1 MPPKKKPDTSKKA
14 DQKKKEKIIED
25 KTFGLKNKKGAKT
38 QKYIQQVQ
46 HQVKY
51 GNAPKKHQDQP
62 TLSKKDEKK
71 KELEELNQI
80 FRPVASQKIDKGV
93 DPKSVLC
100 AFYKSGQCSKGDK
113 CKFSHDLTIE
123 RKSEKKSLYF
133 DARNEDDNM
142 ENWDEDKLKEVVE
155 KKHGEREKKLP
166 STEII
171 CKYFLEVAIESNK
184 YGWFWTCPNGGD
196 NCHYRHA
203 LPPGFVLKKD
213 KKKEKKEDI
222 TIEELVEIERSKLG
236 YNLAKI
242 TLESFNEWKK
252 KKRKEKQEKD
262 RCEMDRKKA
271 EYKAGK
277 NIGLSGREMFTF
289 NPDLAADNDM
299 DEGEAAMDI
308 VREQEDNDDNDIVK
322 EIDIEEITHMAKESD
337 NSGTQCADMKRNFT
351 QSDDDTDKQQQRITN
366 NESNDKTNVQQQQNN
381 DDDDNGDDIINEP
394 IDESLFAE
402 EAELLE
408 DLENE
413 LEAVKI

>member
-1 MPPKKKPDTSKKA
+1 M
-14 DQKKKEKIIED
+14 
-25 KTFGLKNKKGAKT
+25 
-38 QKYIQQVQ
+38 
-46 HQVKY
+46 
-51 GNAPKKHQDQP
+51 
-62 TLSKKDEKK
+62 
-71 KELEELNQI
+71 
-80 FRPVASQKIDKGV
+80 
-93 DPKSVLC
+93 
-100 AFYKSGQCSKGDK
+100 
-113 CKFSHDLTIE
+113 
-123 RKSEKKSLYF
+123 
-133 DARNEDDNM
+133 
-142 ENWDEDKLKEVVE
+142 
-155 KKHGEREKKLP
+155 
-166 STEII
+166 
-171 CKYFLEVAIESNK
+171 
-184 YGWFWTCPNGGD
+184 
-196 NCHYRHA
+196 
-203 LPPGFVLKKD
+203 LKKD

-366 NESNDKTNVQQQQNN
+366 NESNDKTNVQQQQQNN

>member
-1 MPPKKKPDTSKKA
+1 MPPKKKPDTSKKT
-14 DQKKKEKIIED
+14 DLKKKEKIIED

-51 GNAPKKHQDQP
+51 GNSSKKNLEQP
-62 TLSKKDEKK
+62 TVSKKDEKK

-166 STEII
+166 TTEII
-171 CKYFLEVAIESNK
+171 CKFFLEAIESNK
-184 YGWFWTCPNGGD
+184 YGWFWNCPNGGD

-222 TIEELVEIERSKLG
+222 TIDELVEIERSKLG
-236 YNLAKI
+236 YNLTKI

-252 KKRKEKQEKD
+252 KKRKEKQEKE
-262 RCEMDRKKA
+262 RSEMDRKKA
-271 EYKAGK
+271 EYRAGK
-277 NIGLSGREMFTF
+277 NIGFSGREMFTF

-308 VREQEDNDDNDIVK
+308 VREQDNDDIDNVK
-322 EIDIEEITHMAKESD
+322 EIDIDEITMMANESD
-337 NSGTQCADMKRNFT
+337 NSGTQCAEMKRNFAQT
-351 QSDDDTDKQQQRITN
+351 DDDTDKQQQRITN
-366 NESNDKTNVQQQQNN
+366 ESNETNGQNN
-381 DDDDNGDDIINEP
+381 DDNNGDDIINEP
-394 IDESLFAE
+394 IDESLFAD
-402 EAELLE
+402 EAELLD

-413 LEAVKI
+413 LDAVKLKD

>member
-1 MPPKKKPDTSKKA
+1 MPPKKKPDTSKKT
-14 DQKKKEKIIED
+14 DLKKKEKIIED

-51 GNAPKKHQDQP
+51 GNSSKKNLEQP
-62 TLSKKDEKK
+62 TVSKKDEKK

-166 STEII
+166 TTEII
-171 CKYFLEVAIESNK
+171 CKFFLEVAIESNK
-184 YGWFWTCPNGGD
+184 YGWFWNCPNGGD

-222 TIEELVEIERSKLG
+222 TIDELVEIERSKLG
-236 YNLAKI
+236 YNLTKI

-252 KKRKEKQEKD
+252 KKRKEKQEKE
-262 RCEMDRKKA
+262 RSEMDRKKA
-271 EYKAGK
+271 EYRAGK
-277 NIGLSGREMFTF
+277 NIGFSGREMFTF

-308 VREQEDNDDNDIVK
+308 VREQDNDDIDNVK
-322 EIDIEEITHMAKESD
+322 EIDIDEITMMANESD
-337 NSGTQCADMKRNFT
+337 NSGTQCAEMKRNFAQT
-351 QSDDDTDKQQQRITN
+351 DDDTDKQQQRITN
-366 NESNDKTNVQQQQNN
+366 ESNETNGQNN
-381 DDDDNGDDIINEP
+381 DDNNGDDIINEP
-394 IDESLFAE
+394 IDESLFAD
-402 EAELLE
+402 EAELLD

-413 LEAVKI
+413 LDAVKLKD

>member
-14 DQKKKEKIIED
+14 DLKKKEKIIED

-51 GNAPKKHQDQP
+51 GNSSKKNLEQP
-62 TLSKKDEKK
+62 TVSKKDEKK

-166 STEII
+166 TTEII
-171 CKYFLEVAIESNK
+171 CKFFLEAIESNK
-184 YGWFWTCPNGGD
+184 YGWFWNCPNGGD

-222 TIEELVEIERSKLG
+222 TIDELVEIERSKLG
-236 YNLAKI
+236 YNLTKI

-252 KKRKEKQEKD
+252 KKRKEKQEKE
-262 RCEMDRKKA
+262 RSEMDRKKA
-271 EYKAGK
+271 EYRAGK
-277 NIGLSGREMFTF
+277 NIGFSGREMFTF

-308 VREQEDNDDNDIVK
+308 VREQDNDDIDNVK
-322 EIDIEEITHMAKESD
+322 EIDIDEITMMANESD
-337 NSGTQCADMKRNFT
+337 NSGTQCAEMKRNFAQT
-351 QSDDDTDKQQQRITN
+351 DDDTDKQQQRITN
-366 NESNDKTNVQQQQNN
+366 ESNETNGQNN
-381 DDDDNGDDIINEP
+381 DDNNGDDIINEP
-394 IDESLFAE
+394 IDESLFAD
-402 EAELLE
+402 EAELLD

-413 LEAVKI
+413 LDAVKLKD